1 MQQWRVGHLAYLPFP
16 NFGSS
21 CQSAGACRR
30 RCPVFGRVQNVEK
43 RPMMQDLMGCGL
55 GGGLAMGFAIV
66 VALLIPVMLLFAIA
80 SMGKYIFG

>member
-1 MQQWRVGHLAYLPFP
+1 
-16 NFGSS
+16 
-21 CQSAGACRR
+21 
-30 RCPVFGRVQNVEK
+30 
-43 RPMMQDLMGCGL
+43 MMQDLMGCGL